1 MTRVYGLTIGIIAQK
16 KAQER
21 WEQVKGKGPEK
32 LVSGSDDFTM
42 YLWEP
47 AEKKQPLLRLTG
59 HGKPINVAQFSPG
72 TSTGVFVLIQ
82 LTEKLDG
89 NLIASAS
96 FDKNLKLWNSGGK

>member
-1 MTRVYGLTIGIIAQK
+1 MLAQK

-47 AEKKQPLLRLTG
+47 AEKKQPLLRMTG

-72 TSTGVFVLIQ
+72 KISVNHNNLTNGTGRRQPHRIRFVR
-82 LTEKLDG
+82 
-89 NLIASAS
+89 
-96 FDKNLKLWNSGGK
+96 

>member
-1 MTRVYGLTIGIIAQK
+1 MCSEQAPSITLAKNTTIPLKVRAPIHYSRQISDIMLAQK

-47 AEKKQPLLRLTG
+47 AEKKQPLLRMTG

-72 TSTGVFVLIQ
+72 IY
-82 LTEKLDG
+82 KCY
-89 NLIASAS
+89 
-96 FDKNLKLWNSGGK
+96 